1 MKSLSLI
8 ITLSFLSLQLIGVGA
23 NADVIWSGKFRFE
36 GVSLQNPNLDDTN
49 RNTSFGLN
57 HLIMDPRIIAA
68 DGVEIRSRFH
78 VLNTNL
84 SGAPVGLVSGNQ
96 LGQVWGGDGR
106 SGCSGQ
112 DCPPYNQAQG
122 TATDMIQVSQL
133 YLRWIKDYQELVI
146 GRAPLHFG
154 LGATYNEGN
163 GLFDHWLT
171 TRDLLAYR
179 IEFGNIWVRPML
191 AKSAEGQPGLEDD
204 TTEFLIHGQY
214 DNPASALSMGIMFS
228 KRFGNANY
236 GQGVGDVYDST
247 LNPRPTLTGSWNT
260 QLINIYLS
268 RVLGNFKFG
277 FEAGFM
283 SGKTGY
289 KVNNADGSDINIE
302 SYGLAGEAFYDLSSN
317 FKLDAKIGLATGDD
331 PTTPDKDESYVF
343 HRNYDVGIL
352 LFNYALGNENAD
364 VFGTN
369 RLTRA
374 NRHSFDG
381 ESVANTFYIA
391 PGFHWIWNEA
401 WALKSR
407 LIYAKLM
414 QARTTGMD
422 LGLGFEFD
430 TSIIHKPMERLEL
443 RLDLA
448 VMAPG
453 DAFQV
458 NRTYKSQTAFGLM
471 TKAAITF

>member
-1 MKSLSLI
+1 
-8 ITLSFLSLQLIGVGA
+8 
-23 NADVIWSGKFRFE
+23 
-36 GVSLQNPNLDDTN
+36 P
-49 RNTSFGLN
+49 
-57 HLIMDPRIIAA
+57 
-68 DGVEIRSRFH
+68 
-78 VLNTNL
+78 
-84 SGAPVGLVSGNQ
+84 VSGNQ
-96 LGQVWGGDGR
+96 LGQLWGGDGR
-106 SGCSGQ
+106 TGCSGQ
-112 DCPPYNQAQG
+112 DCPTSNQAQG

-154 LGATYNEGN
+154 LGTTYNEGN

-179 IEFGNIWVRPML
+179 VEFGNLWIRPMI
-191 AKSAEGQPGLEDD
+191 AKTAEGLPGKEDD
-204 TTEFLIHGQY
+204 MTEFLVHGQY
-214 DNPASALSMGIMFS
+214 DNPASGLSMGIMYS
-228 KRFGNANY
+228 KRFGEPAGY
-236 GQGVGDVYDST
+236 GQGAGDVYDST
-247 LNPRPTLTGSWNT
+247 LTPSPVAKGGWNT

-268 RVLGNFKFG
+268 RILGDFKFG
-277 FEAGFM
+277 FEAGFL

-289 KVNNADGSDINIE
+289 QIFPNGPTNAGSDISLD
-302 SYGLAGEAFYDLSSN
+302 SYGLAGEVFYDLSPK
-317 FKLDAKIGLATGDD
+317 FKLDAKLGMATGDD
-331 PTTPDKDESYVF
+331 PSTTDKDESFVF

-352 LFNYALGNENAD
+352 LFNYALGNANSN
-364 VFGTN
+364 VLGTN
-369 RLTRA
+369 RYTRA
-374 NRHSFDG
+374 NTHSFDG
-381 ESVANTFYIA
+381 DSVANTLYFA

-401 WALKSR
+401 WGLKGR

-422 LGLGFEFD
+422 TALGFEFD

-453 DAFQV
+453 NAYQV
-458 NRTYKSQTAFGLM
+458 NGAFKNQTAFGLM